1 MLRKNMKIFIILIIA
16 VLSLNYKVSAIN
28 TILKVAFDPNLP
40 PYQFLENDKP
50 AGMHIDLLNKIA
62 ERYDFLIEYIPI
74 EGTYRCMEALE
85 NGDVDIALG
94 VINNNVKYEAGLSE
108 SISQSS
114 IFMIVNN
121 NRLIDFNNKNN
132 NLVTVFEND
141 TISYSFAHNME
152 NLRAIVVSDQVRA
165 FNYLVSGR
173 ADALI
178 GVKNCI
184 LHQLEKTGIEDDYT
198 IVNNFMVPIEYSI
211 AIKPGDKDLLKKI
224 NNGIQQLRISG
235 EYKKIHDKWINEDKY
250 IVRDIIKRILYI
262 AALAAAAVAVIF
274 IFNFRMNILLKRQV
288 NEKTKELKRIN
299 KDLENQIL
307 ETRNNNELKNRI
319 VESSP
324 SGIIVFDR
332 EWKITLFNQSAS
344 KLTNIYE
351 PVIGKNVFEIGLL
364 NNILNDKK
372 DMLFL
377 KDIRF
382 SNEEIT
388 IKNEEDENIIYRY
401 GIYQLFDLDNNVRGA
416 ILTIEDIT
424 EETNIKE
431 QIFEKEKN
439 SALNQ
444 IIAGIAHEIRN
455 PLTSIK
461 TYIELIPV
469 KINNLQ
475 FQNQLT
481 EFVPKEVERVSDLIK
496 NLIDYAKPEN
506 NYKEDIDLKDVI
518 RSCTALMGHAM
529 ENERIALNIDIEDGL
544 HIEADRN
551 QLTQILINIILNGFE
566 SMKEK
571 ISRGY
576 DTGEKLNMNIKA
588 WKNENYVFL
597 QVIDEG
603 VGMSETEIKKSTEPF
618 FTTKSN
624 GTGLGLYL
632 SKQYLEKNDGII
644 LIDSEKHKYTKI
656 TLRFER

>member
-1 MLRKNMKIFIILIIA
+1 MKVFIIIIIA
-16 VLSLNYKVSAIN
+16 VFSLNYRVSAIN

-50 AGMHIDLLNKIA
+50 MGMHIDLLDKIA
-62 ERYDFLIEYIPI
+62 ERYDFLIEYIPV
-74 EGTYRCMEALE
+74 EGTSKCMEALE

-94 VINNNVKYEAGLSE
+94 VINNNFKYKAEPSE

-121 NRLIDFNNKNN
+121 NRLMDIYNKNN
-132 NLVTVFEND
+132 NLVTVFENE

-165 FNYLVSGR
+165 FNYLVSKR

-184 LHQLEKTGIEDDYT
+184 LYQLEKAGIEDDYT

-211 AIKPGDKDLLKKI
+211 AVKPGDKDLQKKI

-235 EYKKIHDKWINEDKY
+235 EYQKIHDKWINEDKY
-250 IVRDIIKRILYI
+250 VIRDIIRRILYI
-262 AALAAAAVAVIF
+262 AALIAAAVAGIF
-274 IFNFRMNILLKRQV
+274 IFNFRMNILLRKQV
-288 NEKTKELKRIN
+288 NEKTKELKKIN
-299 KDLENQIL
+299 NDLENQIL

-332 EWKITLFNQSAS
+332 EWKITLFNQSVS
-344 KLTNIYE
+344 RLINIYE
-351 PVIGKNVFEIGLL
+351 PIIGKSVFEIELL
-364 NNILNDKK
+364 NNILYDKK
-372 DMLFL
+372 DILFL

-388 IKNEEDENIIYRY
+388 LKNGEDDSISYRY
-401 GIYQLFDLDNNVRGA
+401 GIYQLFDLEDNVRGA

-424 EETNIKE
+424 EEKKIKE

-439 SALNQ
+439 NALNQ

-469 KINNLQ
+469 KISNLQ

-506 NYKEDIDLKDVI
+506 NYKEDIDLRDVVK
-518 RSCTALMGHAM
+518 SCTALIGHVM
-529 ENERIALNIDIEDGL
+529 ENERIALNIDIEAGL
-544 HIEADRN
+544 HIQADRN
-551 QLTQILINIILNGFE
+551 QMTQILINIILNGFE

-571 ISRGY
+571 ISNGY
-576 DTGEKLNMNIKA
+576 DADEKLNMYIKA
-588 WKNENYVFL
+588 WENEEYVFL

-603 VGMSETEIKKSTEPF
+603 IGMSETEIKKSTEPF

-632 SKQYLEKNDGII
+632 SKQYVEKNDGII
-644 LIDSEKHKYTKI
+644 MIDSEKHKYTKI